1 MYMETKVKEVVK
13 DLASDKPVA
22 AVKAAEK
29 IMEDVGYKKTK
40 FKMKIEP
47 KKTVTVDLS
56 SIRPEVIF
64 TGEGWCAVDIK
75 MCYAAIVRKFKE
87 NQREI
92 ILKGV

>member
-1 MYMETKVKEVVK
+1 METNVKETVK
-13 DLASDKPVA
+13 KLDSNKPKV

-56 SIRPEVIF
+56 SIRPEVTF
-64 TGEGWCAVDIK
+64 TGDGWCAVDIK